1 MAGLTINDKWRIMYD
16 EATHK
21 VIGAIREG
29 DHSKHHLP
37 GIFCG
42 FCELFNP
49 LVTPKAEFQWNNRH
63 EMRRAY
69 EEKAKLRDAA
79 IADRIARAAAV
90 GIQLDWTRACWEMAD
105 EESSARLSAAAIA
118 MCDADAARRNAAAAS
133 PTIWYTNMKR
143 LDKCDSV
150 GCVGGGEE
158 EGTACNKCGFR
169 QCTACSMTYR
179 AKYGLYTGFFDSV
192 VKKRGTGCPRCIGWS
207 DDDIREAARVA
218 AEQS

>member
-1 MAGLTINDKWRIMYD
+1 MAELTINDKWRIMYD
-16 EATHK
+16 EDPHK
-21 VIGAIREG
+21 VIGALRED
-29 DHSKHHLP
+29 DHSNHHLP

-42 FCELFNP
+42 FCYLFNP
-49 LVTPKAEFQWNNRH
+49 LVNPKAEFQWNNRH

-69 EEKAKLRDAA
+69 EEKVKLRDAA

-90 GIQLDWTRACWEMAD
+90 GIQLDWTRASCEAAD
-105 EESSARLSAAAIA
+105 EERRARVSAAAIA
-118 MCDADAARRNAAAAS
+118 MCDAAAAARAAAAS
-133 PTIWYTNMKR
+133 PTVWYTNMKR
-143 LDKCDSV
+143 LDKCDGV
-150 GCVGGGEE
+150 GCVGEDE
-158 EGTACNKCGFR
+158 DGTRCNKCGFR
-169 QCTACSMTYR
+169 QCTACNMKYH